1 MKQLVVGAVIVGD
14 LDAPKTVLAARR
26 TTPPSLRGRWE
37 FPGGKV
43 EPGEEPEA
51 ALVREL
57 KEELGIRVV
66 LGQELLAPEGR
77 TWHISDDLEMRLWFA
92 VIEHG
97 VPAPVDSH
105 DELTWLDVNTLTSV
119 DWLDADRK
127 ILPHVFGGKSCLS
140 Q

>member
-66 LGQELLAPEGR
+66 LAQSSCRPKAEPGKFRMISRCAFGSRSSNTVFQLQSTR
-77 TWHISDDLEMRLWFA
+77 T
-92 VIEHG
+92 
-97 VPAPVDSH
+97 
-105 DELTWLDVNTLTSV
+105 TS
-119 DWLDADRK
+119 
-127 ILPHVFGGKSCLS
+127 
-140 Q
+140 